1 MVWLEYPELWTDFFV
16 QLFRLVDDVGGNA
29 ALGDVQHVLR
39 VDMLMR
45 VLLAIDCDIVSR
57 RDGVSSADA
66 QRIATI
72 KDAMRAQCIERVI
85 DFVYSVILAYTS
97 SPQARGWRG
106 VDAVVRQA
114 VHVLTRYVAWVDI
127 ELVIGQGRAAVLTA
141 LLRVPEYRLEACAA
155 VGQIVAKGMPAPEKL
170 RLISN
175 LRLKT
180 VVLGVLADHGMTS
193 GLPHS
198 PLRKGRAEDEI
209 AFLTSLGEIV
219 NGMGVE
225 LCLSYDALRRV
236 VLANADDGTAAS
248 QSQSAKEALDDL
260 VQLLV
265 QFLASP
271 DIAVSASVFNFC
283 GEYLGKLKRTPGE
296 LSAHRL
302 EHLRAILHALCSQ
315 LRYPADYDHTRAP
328 DEFEEQFNAYRSS
341 MDTLVKN
348 AAHMQPEF
356 LADVINAML
365 VHVAPES
372 SPRDIIAAQPHIDV
386 ECVVHLIFLSLEGAR
401 DDANTLAPLISQ
413 WLGRL
418 MVYGVLRHPHRAVLH
433 SFFDCC
439 VRHSRLLGALQLPD
453 GSSALMQVIEAL
465 LDERGMRA
473 PGVDALSSE
482 LRQRAS
488 TAFAR
493 LARTQR
499 ASLMAYTD
507 ELLQVC
513 APLLTVD
520 INSVQ
525 TFSFAA
531 QLSLYEALGTLVG
544 SSAQRAPV
552 AATVVSTLLASIA
565 ALSANNALRAGTAAA
580 DIGSIVLAQHIN
592 AISAFCKSFQL
603 VPRRRNSLTTSSMAS
618 SLGVLGDSDGGAATT
633 IAGGEA
639 GGEVERA
646 MQEAY
651 GALFLGAVDGVLAAR
666 VAAAH
671 SDEVRSATNTFLH
684 CMVDTLGVLLLSRLG
699 AIIDAS
705 MAGATAHSLVEFTRL
720 LCQLIDRF
728 GERVRDLLEQLL
740 LPLLEQL
747 IAAVRVT
754 LEQAAALDAPAA
766 TGGAGGGAGGGRTD
780 ASLEAG
786 ELRRAYF
793 TLLSVIASK
802 PTLADILR
810 SGALQPALGG
820 ILSTLI
826 DGLAT
831 DDDTSSQKAAATT
844 MTNLVRRWIE
854 LVDAPSNPSMSTFG
868 QFVWR
873 EAVPAG
879 IALAVRVYATHSARL
894 RASSAASAA
903 AQIGTGASSV
913 PLNAGAAH
921 AVQEIAAV
929 QQLLVQAHGTA
940 ALTAIGESAVALG
953 CNAEIVTQYLTSLHD
968 AVAAGTDHQTLRRLL
983 LAFGETTAAQQQ
995 QQQR

>member
-1 MVWLEYPELWTDFFV
+1 MVWIEYPEQWTDFFG
-16 QLFRLVDDVGGNA
+16 QLFLLVDAVGGTA
-29 ALGDVQHVLR
+29 SLGDLQYVVR

-57 RDGVSSADA
+57 RDGVSSADS

-85 DFVYSVILAYTS
+85 DFVYSIILAYT

-106 VDAVVRQA
+106 IDTVVRQA
-114 VHVLTRYVAWVDI
+114 VQVLTRYVAWVDI
-127 ELVIGQGRAAVLTA
+127 ELVIGQGRAAVLTS
-141 LLRVPEYRLEACAA
+141 LLRVPEYRIDACAA

-180 VVLGVLADHGMTS
+180 VVLGVLGDHGMTS

-198 PLRKGRAEDEI
+198 PLLKGRAEDEI

-271 DIAVSASVFNFC
+271 DIGVSASVFNFC

-315 LRYPADYDHTRAP
+315 LRYPSDYDHTRAP

-348 AAHMQPEF
+348 AAHMQPDF
-356 LADVINAML
+356 LADVINSML
-365 VHVAPES
+365 VHVAPEG
-372 SPRDIIAAQPHIDV
+372 SPRDVITVQPYIDV

-401 DDANTLAPLISQ
+401 DEAHTLAPLISL

-473 PGVDALSSE
+473 PGVDSLSSE

-488 TAFAR
+488 TSFAR
-493 LARTQR
+493 LARTLR
-499 ASLMAYTD
+499 TNLVPFTD

-520 INSVQ
+520 INAVQ

-544 SSAQRAPV
+544 STPQRASV
-552 AATVVSTLLASIA
+552 AATVVNTLLGSIA
-565 ALSANNALRAGTAAA
+565 ALSANNALRAGTATA
-580 DIGSIVLAQHIN
+580 DIGSMVLAQHIN

-603 VPRRRNSLTTSSMAS
+603 VPRRRNSLTTSTMAS
-618 SLGVLGDSDGGAATT
+618 STGVLGDSDGGATGVDV
-633 IAGGEA
+633 GGEA
-639 GGEVERA
+639 ERA

-651 GALFLGAVDGVLAAR
+651 GALFLSAVDGVLAAR
-666 VAAAH
+666 VAASH

-684 CMVDTLGVLLLSRLG
+684 CMVDTLGVLLLSRL
-699 AIIDAS
+699 ASIIDAS
-705 MAGATAHSLVEFTRL
+705 TAGATAHSLVEFTRL

-747 IAAVRVT
+747 IAAVRAT
-754 LEQAAALDAPAA
+754 LEQAAALGEQPPTAP
-766 TGGAGGGAGGGRTD
+766 GAVVINAGGRTD
-780 ASLEAG
+780 AALEAG

-793 TLLSVIASK
+793 TLLSVIAGK

-820 ILSTLI
+820 ILSTLV

-844 MTNLVRRWIE
+844 MTSLVRRWIE
-854 LVDAPSNPSMSTFG
+854 LVDAPTSAAMSTFG

-879 IALAVRVYATHSARL
+879 IALAVRVYATHNARV
-894 RASSAASAA
+894 RASSASSAA
-903 AQIGTGASSV
+903 AQIGTTGSGSV

-921 AVQEIAAV
+921 AVQEVAGV
-929 QQLLVQAHGTA
+929 QALLVQVHGAA
-940 ALTAIGESAVALG
+940 ALSAIGESAVALG
-953 CNAEIVTQYLTSLHD
+953 CNADVVTQYLHSLGV
-968 AVAAGTDHQTLRRLL
+968 AVAAGADHQTMRRLL
-983 LAFGETTAAQQQ
+983 LAFGEATASGMTQL
-995 QQQR
+995 R